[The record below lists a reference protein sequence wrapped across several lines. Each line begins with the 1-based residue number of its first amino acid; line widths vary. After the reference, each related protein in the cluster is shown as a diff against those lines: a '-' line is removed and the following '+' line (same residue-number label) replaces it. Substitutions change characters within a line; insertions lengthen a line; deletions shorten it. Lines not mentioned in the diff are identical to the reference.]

1 MRRPANPMNRY
12 SSSGQAAQGQSHT
25 HCPEQDCRTMTRRS
39 HRDWTGTIDII
50 KSTGSRISYK
60 PDRPGR
66 HATRSMAVYAA
77 YKPAS
82 PQPDAGPAACIPH
95 CSIHS
100 SYFQKKHGCP
110 SSVRSPVPSRQLCG
124 TFRATHDMLVPKCC
138 QPQQHRKARH
148 AADSDMAAT
157 HADVQGGILHRWR
170 RPCCL
175 EAHELPDAA
184 LYSLGASMT
193 APPAALLDQWHTHR
207 SKVGASRQLCV
218 SQLKKVRDAGQP
230 LLISNQWRAFLPLR
244 GTNWSFAATTA
255 PVQTKKFS
263 RHPLPS
269 PRRTHTAMNPGIVGR
284 CCCLRRPMFPYPCR
298 RRGSSRK
305 ACPTAALGSWLTCN
319 RAPLHR
325 SMFEGLH
332 AGTLIPTD
340 DGSADVCQGVQISAE
355 SSREPPAGFGKSG
368 TAMPGIW

>member
-1 MRRPANPMNRY
+1 
-12 SSSGQAAQGQSHT
+12 
-25 HCPEQDCRTMTRRS
+25 MTRRS

-66 HATRSMAVYAA
+66 HATRSVA
-77 YKPAS
+77 
-82 PQPDAGPAACIPH
+82 I
-95 CSIHS
+95 
-100 SYFQKKHGCP
+100 
-110 SSVRSPVPSRQLCG
+110 SPVPSRQLCG
-124 TFRATHDMLVPKCC
+124 TFRATHDMLVPKRC

-148 AADSDMAAT
+148 AADGDMAAT
-157 HADVQGGILHRWR
+157 HANVQGGILHRWR

-184 LYSLGASMT
+184 LYSLGASMS

-207 SKVGASRQLCV
+207 SKVGASRPLCV

-368 TAMPGIW
+368 TAMPGIWDLAELTNWNPSRGAELRLRLDAPLRPNVSALTLQVDG

>member
-1 MRRPANPMNRY
+1 
-12 SSSGQAAQGQSHT
+12 
-25 HCPEQDCRTMTRRS
+25 MTRRS

-60 PDRPGR
+60 PDRPGW

-110 SSVRSPVPSRQLCG
+110 SSVRYPVPSRQLCG
-124 TFRATHDMLVPKCC
+124 TFCATHDMLVPKRC

-157 HADVQGGILHRWR
+157 HANVQGGILHRWR

-207 SKVGASRQLCV
+207 SKVGASRPLCV

-230 LLISNQWRAFLPLR
+230 LLISNQWRAFLPPSRHQLVVR
-244 GTNWSFAATTA
+244 GDHSTSPDQEVFSPSIAISTQDTLGNESGHRWSVLLSAATN
-255 PVQTKKFS
+255 VS
-263 RHPLPS
+263 LSLPPS
-269 PRRTHTAMNPGIVGR
+269 GFIA
-284 CCCLRRPMFPYPCR
+284 
-298 RRGSSRK
+298 
-305 ACPTAALGSWLTCN
+305 
-319 RAPLHR
+319 
-325 SMFEGLH
+325 
-332 AGTLIPTD
+332 
-340 DGSADVCQGVQISAE
+340 QGMSHGGA
-355 SSREPPAGFGKSG
+355 R
-368 TAMPGIW
+368 